1 MNDANTKFHITS
13 CGHIFCEVCV
23 ENYTSIKC
31 YECGTENVS
40 MMLIGSKLPQSM
52 SDMFQDP
59 LKIMETMYKSLEFQQ
74 YHVKHTT
81 NMINKKENEMTEKL
95 REVNNDFETIKDEN
109 DKIEDEN
116 RKLEKQSQEVHD
128 RIKREER
135 MDSDLNSRPCSCPS
149 SSIPI
154 RRFDSWPLIT
164 HSNQKI

>member
-1 MNDANTKFHITS
+1 MDANVWSHWVQCHVCLIQMSYDANIKFQITS

-23 ENYTSIKC
+23 ENYTSSKC
-31 YECGTENVS
+31 YECGPKNVS
-40 MMLIGSKLPQSM
+40 MIPIGSKLPQSM
-52 SDMFQDP
+52 SDMFQ
-59 LKIMETMYKSLEFQQ
+59 ETYL

-135 MDSDLNSRPCSCPS
+135 MDSDLNSRPSSCPS

-154 RRFDSWPLIT
+154 RRFDSC
-164 HSNQKI
+164 NF

>member
-1 MNDANTKFHITS
+1 
-13 CGHIFCEVCV
+13 
-23 ENYTSIKC
+23 
-31 YECGTENVS
+31 
-40 MMLIGSKLPQSM
+40 M
-52 SDMFQDP
+52 SDMFQD
-59 LKIMETMYKSLEFQQ
+59 KIVELMYKSVKFQQ

-135 MDSDLNSRPCSCPS
+135 MDSDLNSRPSSCPS
-149 SSIPI
+149 SPIPI

-164 HSNQKI
+164 HSN